1 MPRLS
6 ERRQEW
12 EEKKQ
17 TGIHKLLAMTAA
29 HVYFLG
35 TRHGGKL
42 LLRRGESSTPP
53 TKIFYPHLDVCPVL
67 PSSEGGQMS
76 DLLSGGLK
84 FTGTRL
90 SSEHLASDPASCF
103 SNNVG

>member
-1 MPRLS
+1 MGGEGAEGHPQIAGYDS
-6 ERRQEW
+6 SSC
-12 EEKKQ
+12 
-17 TGIHKLLAMTAA
+17 LLFGNEA
-29 HVYFLG
+29 
-35 TRHGGKL
+35 
-42 LLRRGESSTPP
+42 RGEAATTTGEILYSSHQ
-53 TKIFYPHLDVCPVL
+53 IFYPHLDVCPVL

-76 DLLSGGLK
+76 DLLPGGLE

>member
-1 MPRLS
+1 MGGEGADGHPTIAGYDSSSCLVFW
-6 ERRQEW
+6 ERG
-12 EEKKQ
+12 
-17 TGIHKLLAMTAA
+17 TGGSG
-29 HVYFLG
+29 YN
-35 TRHGGKL
+35 
-42 LLRRGESSTPP
+42 GEILHSSHQ
-53 TKIFYPHLDVCPVL
+53 IFYPHLDVCPVL

-76 DLLSGGLK
+76 DLLPGGLE

>member
-1 MPRLS
+1 MGGGGAEGHPLIAGHGS
-6 ERRQEW
+6 SSC
-12 EEKKQ
+12 
-17 TGIHKLLAMTAA
+17 LL
-29 HVYFLG
+29 FG
-35 TRHGGKL
+35 EQGNGGNRPQ
-42 LLRRGESSTPP
+42 RRGESSTPP
-53 TKIFYPHLDVCPVL
+53 TIYPHLDVCPVL